1 MTLKDGAD
9 DNPYRV
15 LSPRSE
21 LIATYAVCGFGNI
34 SSVGIQIGV
43 LSTLAPG
50 RAGRVAK
57 VAISALISGI
67 FATLSSASIAGMLL
81 SDGLVVDAIKA
92 SNDALTAGAAAAAA
106 AEASSRA
113 ANVMTVIIAT
123 ATASGGPAVTQTA
136 ASITSAVSAALAAA
150 TTAVTSGGA

>member
-1 MTLKDGAD
+1 MTLKSGDPESA
-9 DNPYRV
+9 YLA

-81 SDGLVVDAIKA
+81 SSGLVVDAIRSA
-92 SNDALTAGAAAAAA
+92 NAA
-106 AEASSRA
+106 AEAA
-113 ANVMTVIIAT
+113 AK
-123 ATASGGPAVTQTA
+123 
-136 ASITSAVSAALAAA
+136 
-150 TTAVTSGGA
+150 GGA